1 MSAGPNNLKTKSPHF
16 ERGDRAQS
24 YPSSMDESRGRCLL
38 HPRQRREVFA
48 ISIRSRNAAYIA
60 EAMFAKVSI
69 SAQK

>member
-16 ERGDRAQS
+16 ERGVRAQS
-24 YPSSMDESRGRCLL
+24 YPRRPCLL